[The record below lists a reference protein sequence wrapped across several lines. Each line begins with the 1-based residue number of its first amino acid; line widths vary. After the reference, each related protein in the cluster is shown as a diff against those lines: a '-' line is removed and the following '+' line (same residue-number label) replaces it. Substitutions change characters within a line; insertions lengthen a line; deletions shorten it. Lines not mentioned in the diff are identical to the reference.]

1 MKGMKQVFKL
11 TKRIPEAAEQKNT
24 VMALWNPAGGD
35 SSELLE
41 ALLPLVRK
49 AGESVAVVEY
59 PCLGVPRIAYRFGLE
74 DIPPA
79 QTIDQLLIDYDRGML
94 QPFHSYLLPH
104 EEVDCLLIQPRS
116 KPDAPVLLK
125 LQQENTLID
134 LPVFLKAQLSGYD
147 WVFFILQGQL
157 IHPMTFFG
165 LRAADKVVLV
175 AREPLEWIR
184 AVGAYALMKEDYG
197 FSTEQ
202 LLMFSES
209 RHSLIREQGKKDF
222 NLIAQPAELLKRKV
236 LT

>member
-1 MKGMKQVFKL
+1 MLFKMKK
-11 TKRIPEAAEQKNT
+11 EAVAERNQT
-24 VMALWNPAGGD
+24 VMALWNPAGSD
-35 SSELLE
+35 TSELLE
-41 ALLPLVRK
+41 ALLPLLRK
-49 AGESVAVVEY
+49 QGESVAVVEF
-59 PCLGVPRIAYRFGLE
+59 PCLGVPRVAYRFGLE

-125 LQQENTLID
+125 LQQEQTLVE
-134 LPVFLKAQLSGYD
+134 LPAYLKAQLSSYN

-157 IHPMTFFG
+157 IHPLTFFG

-175 AREPLEWIR
+175 AHEAIEWIR
-184 AVGAYALMKEDYG
+184 TVGAYTLMKENYG
-197 FSTEQ
+197 FSAEQ

-209 RHSLIREQGKKDF
+209 RHSLIQQSKKDF
-222 NLIAQPAELLKRKV
+222 NLIAQPAELLKLGRV
-236 LT
+236 SV